1 MDLLVDDKSYV
12 IFDLDDTL
20 YPERAFVES
29 GFRHIDDLL
38 TQQLGRSVVAEMMD
52 RFDRRED
59 VFEWILS
66 QLPMPAAIGKDRLLQ
81 EYRSHLPRIGLG
93 EGAKELLDHLRSLGV
108 EIGLMTDGRSLTQRN
123 KIKALG
129 LQAYLTDILISE
141 EFGSEKPD
149 PRNYRFFAEKYPD
162 RSFVFIGDN
171 TRKDF
176 IVPAQLGWTTICL
189 KCSGKNI
196 HRQDF
201 SLRPGPDHIISSLRD
216 VRLITTSASI
226 GC

>member
-1 MDLLVDDKSYV
+1 MDLLINDKSYV

-38 TQQLGRSVVAEMMD
+38 NRQLGRSVVAEMMD

-59 VFEWILS
+59 VFEWVLS
-66 QLPMPAAIGKDRLLQ
+66 QLPMPAVIGKDWLLQ
-81 EYRSHLPRIGLG
+81 EYRSHLPRIRLA
-93 EGAKELLDHLRSLGV
+93 EGAKELLDHLRSLNV
-108 EIGLMTDGRSLTQRN
+108 QIGLMTDGRSLTQRN

-129 LQAYLTDILISE
+129 LQVYLDDILISE

-149 PRNYRFFAEKYPD
+149 PMNYQFFAEKYPD
-162 RSFVFIGDN
+162 GSFTFIGDN

-189 KCSGKNI
+189 KCSGTNI

-201 SLRPGPDHIISSLRD
+201 SVRPGPDHIVTSLRD
-216 VRLITTSASI
+216 IRVVATSASVS
-226 GC
+226 C